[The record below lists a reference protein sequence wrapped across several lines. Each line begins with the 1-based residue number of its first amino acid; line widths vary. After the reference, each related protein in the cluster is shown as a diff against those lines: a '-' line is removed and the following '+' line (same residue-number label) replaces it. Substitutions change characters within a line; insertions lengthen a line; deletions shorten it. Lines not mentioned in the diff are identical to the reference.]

1 MQQLTNAEVTSWGAI
16 VFSLLP
22 AERSLIFFPE
32 IVGVK
37 VFSKFQ
43 YPAEVLL
50 SFITL
55 KYGWQRWKGKGLGR
69 GGVKVI
75 FVKKCFVQ
83 IILRLYTEFQCPTMP
98 QTGPK
103 VCGV

>member
-50 SFITL
+50 SLITL
-55 KYGWQRWKGKGLGR
+55 KYG
-69 GGVKVI
+69 
-75 FVKKCFVQ
+75 
-83 IILRLYTEFQCPTMP
+83 
-98 QTGPK
+98 
-103 VCGV
+103 